1 MEKINKNIYRTTTPY
16 KDIFTSLY
24 IVKTAQ
30 GDLLFDAAS
39 FDSDVNEYII
49 PFLEFAGV
57 TSESLTYIFIS
68 HAHGDHMG
76 GLPMLIK
83 EYPNATIVS
92 RSAKIKEDFRDYSV
106 LMPNDND
113 LLLDCIK
120 VITIVGHTEDSAAIL
135 DTRTNTLITGDC
147 LQLSGI
153 FGSGKWGA
161 NINFPAE
168 HLKALNKVKKLTVD
182 EIYTAHDYHPCGYKA
197 TTPEDAQKMLCECE
211 VPLMK
216 VKELISANPALN
228 DEEIAALYNSPALP
242 TMGSHV
248 VSAMRSAMKKGL
260 I

>member
-1 MEKINKNIYRTTTPY
+1 MEKISQNVYRTTTPY

-24 IVKTAQ
+24 IVKTEQ

-57 TSESLTYIFIS
+57 TKESLKYVFIS
-68 HAHGDHMG
+68 HAHGDHAG
-76 GLPMLIK
+76 GLPTFIK

-92 RSAKIKEDFRDYSV
+92 RSEKIKNDYHNYSV

-120 VITIVGHTEDSAAIL
+120 VITIVGHTDDSAAIL

-161 NINFPAE
+161 NINYPAE

-197 TTPEDAQKMLCECE
+197 TTPEDVQKMIYECE

-216 VKELISANPALN
+216 VKELIAANPELN
-228 DEEIAALYNSPALP
+228 DEEIVSLYNSPTLP

-248 VSAMRSAMKKGL
+248 AFAIRNAMKKGL